1 MSPAPEVPALPE
13 RDGVASPPGDGRPP
27 DVGADVGVLGAG
39 RPPDVVAQPPNN
51 EISPANHQVDAR
63 VIRHL

>member
-13 RDGVASPPGDGRPP
+13 RDGVASPPGD
-27 DVGADVGVLGAG
+27 G